1 MKTVSLFFPL
11 RTDISNSMIISFKDL
26 FNNYKKS
33 LNVNYIDSNNTISNV
48 VKVSGD
54 LLTTIEI
61 CDNIYKRFN
70 NNCVVFTKQ
79 PDDEL
84 ATTFTDHFKSNID
97 SPIDIIC
104 KSTIYTN
111 NSIGSSIHIVI
122 DYDWICDYDD
132 RNPIDIVNIIFIS
145 IIRYFNIKSDSE
157 LSSTKKY
164 IVKKT
169 RTGKTI
175 ETTDKLLA
183 ITISNTYPSSV
194 VIDKESGNVI
204 HESINSKVVIS
215 GKVYKD
221 NTKPFQKPTIGNKVK
236 ATSDQNRFK

>member
-26 FNNYKKS
+26 FKNYKKS

-48 VKVSGD
+48 VKVGGD

-79 PDDEL
+79 TDDAL
-84 ATTFTDHFKSNID
+84 ANMFTDHFKSNIN
-97 SPIDIIC
+97 SPIDIMC

-111 NSIGSSIHIVI
+111 NNIGSSIHIVI

-132 RNPIDIVNIIFIS
+132 RNPIDIVNIIFVS
-145 IIRYFNIKSDSE
+145 IIRYLDIKSDSE
-157 LSSTKKY
+157 LNNTKKY
-164 IVKKT
+164 SVKKT

-175 ETTDKLLA
+175 ETTDKMLA
-183 ITISNTYPSSV
+183 IAISNTYPSSV
-194 VIDKESGNVI
+194 VIDKETGNVI
-204 HESINSKVVIS
+204 HESINSKVVIG

-221 NTKPFQKPTIGNKVK
+221 NTKPFQKPVIGNNIKV
-236 ATSDQNRFK
+236 TSDQNRFK